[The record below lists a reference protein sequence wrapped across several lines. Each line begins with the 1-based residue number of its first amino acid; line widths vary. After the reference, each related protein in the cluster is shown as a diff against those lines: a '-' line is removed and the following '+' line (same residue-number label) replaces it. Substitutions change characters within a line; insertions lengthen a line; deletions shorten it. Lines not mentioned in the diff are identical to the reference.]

1 MEIIPTKLAIENEHP
16 RDKYVHFDEGPHI
29 YTVNGE
35 GGYISVTTLNH
46 SYFEHFDAD
55 GIITN
60 MLKGRKMK
68 DPTYKYFGMTREEIK
83 KMWADS
89 GREASLAG
97 TKMHLDIEYYYNDLP
112 VENTSVE
119 YEYFKRFLADF
130 PELKPYRTEWVVYD
144 EELKLAGSIDMIFEN
159 PDGTL
164 QIYDWKRVKEI
175 KYDHDTSFGNENYGK
190 IDCIRHLP
198 DTNYW
203 HYSLQLN
210 TYKRILETKYDKKVT
225 ELYLVCLHPDNPIK
239 TYDRIKI
246 DVLEKEMDALFELRR
261 ENVKSL

>member
-1 MEIIPTKLAIENEHP
+1 MNPVKLSIENEHP

-46 SYFEHFDAD
+46 SYFEEFDAD
-55 GIITN
+55 SIITT
-60 MLKGRKMK
+60 MLKGKKMN
-68 DPTYKYFGMTREEIK
+68 DPTYKYYGMSREDIK
-83 KMWADS
+83 NLWANS
-89 GREASLAG
+89 GKEASMAG
-97 TKMHLDIEYYYNDLP
+97 TKMHADIEYYYNDLP
-112 VENTSVE
+112 VENTSLE
-119 YEYFKRFLADF
+119 FEFFQRFLKDF

-144 EELKLAGSIDMIFEN
+144 EELKLAGSIDMVFEN

-175 KYDHDTSFGNENYGK
+175 KYDHDTSFGNEKYAK
-190 IDCIRHLP
+190 IECIQHLP

-210 TYKRILETKYDKKVT
+210 TYKKILETKYDKQVT
-225 ELYLVCLHPDNPIK
+225 DLYLVCLHPENPLN
-239 TYDRIKI
+239 TYERIQINVLDKEIDELFKI
-246 DVLEKEMDALFELRR
+246 RR
-261 ENVKSL
+261 EKVNLSL

>member
-1 MEIIPTKLAIENEHP
+1 MEIIPNKLAIENEHP

-55 GIITN
+55 KVITN

-68 DPTYKYFGMTREEIK
+68 DPTYKYFGMTREDIK
-83 KMWADS
+83 KMWTDS

-112 VENTSVE
+112 VENTSIE

-210 TYKRILETKYDKKVT
+210 TYKKIIETKYDKKVT
-225 ELYLVCLHPDNPIK
+225 DLYLVCLHPDNPLN

-246 DVLEKEMDALFELRR
+246 DILEKEMDALFELRR